1 MQKSSNLDGKM
12 IMEMSEPKRRS
23 QEQIINDL
31 HELVRQIE
39 NDQRMKER
47 QKYNER

>member
-1 MQKSSNLDGKM
+1 
-12 IMEMSEPKRRS
+12 MSEPKRRS

-39 NDQRMKER
+39 NEQRMKER
-47 QKYNER
+47 KKKDPYGFDSKVP